1 MIVTAMVLSTFSSA
15 ALMISLIASSGPSSL
30 INDLKQD
37 DSDSDDYPG
46 IDSNCTSSLRGFAR
60 RSRRRAQRRLAVD
73 EAVELDDYFP
83 SSP

>member
-30 INDLKQD
+30 INDLKED
-37 DSDSDDYPG
+37 EEHEELDINSS
-46 IDSNCTSSLRGFAR
+46 CTSSLRGLAR
-60 RSRRRAQRRLAVD
+60 KSRRRVQRRLAVD

-83 SSP
+83 GSS